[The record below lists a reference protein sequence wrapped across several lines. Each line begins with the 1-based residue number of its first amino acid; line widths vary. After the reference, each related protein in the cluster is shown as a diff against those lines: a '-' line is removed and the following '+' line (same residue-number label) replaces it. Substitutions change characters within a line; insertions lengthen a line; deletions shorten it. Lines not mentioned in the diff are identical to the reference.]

1 MIFLILLSPVL
12 LYLHTPFT
20 VWGSLQGGGTGNT
33 QGGTQGGGT
42 GNTQGG
48 TQGGG
53 TGNTQCGTQGAIT
66 SSDSVHYQN
75 FKSCLSNVEVNSVA
89 TDKQVKTA
97 VHQTSQTG
105 RKNRQ
110 IIYDKYY

>member
-48 TQGGG
+48 TQG
-53 TGNTQCGTQGAIT
+53 AIT

-75 FKSCLSNVEVNSVA
+75 FKSCLSNVEVNGVA